1 MTTLRF
7 PYIERSHTLFGTIKR
22 PLLTLFLHSDLFD
35 QWLILK
41 DVLVDTGADI
51 SVIPLS
57 LGQIIVDYIE
67 HGEPIY
73 LGGRL
78 SSGTMFNAF
87 VHRVQAKLGDISLE
101 IPVAIALSDTIPP
114 ILGRREALDRFNAY
128 FVNGQELVL
137 NV

>member
-1 MTTLRF
+1 M
-7 PYIERSHTLFGTIKR
+7 
-22 PLLTLFLHSDLFD
+22 
-35 QWLILK
+35 
-41 DVLVDTGADI
+41 DTGADI

-57 LGQIIVDYIE
+57 LGQILVDYIE

-87 VHRVQAKLGDISLE
+87 VHRIQVKLGDTAFE
-101 IPVAIALSDTIPP
+101 MPVAIAVSDTIPP
-114 ILGRREALDRFNAY
+114 ILGRREALDRFNAH

-137 NV
+137 DR